1 MAQRSSRARKAGLL
15 CLLLTAAW
23 AAAGLQTSQD
33 QAFAQGRTI
42 LVTGAGGR
50 TGSIVVEK
58 LVRSGRYTVRALVHS
73 EKSKDALLN
82 RIEMLNPKNVM
93 VADITSKDALTKAF
107 AGASAVIVVTSAV
120 PKLKPLSLIPF
131 LLGKLLGKKW
141 KLKFT
146 WKGGK
151 PEQVDW
157 EGQKNQFDAADE
169 AKVKQVILVGTM
181 TGTQKDSF
189 LNSIGDGDGDQI
201 VMWKRKA
208 EMYLIDK
215 CQAGKM
221 KYTIIHAGGLSDDDG
236 GTAKVSVGVD
246 DTLREVKPSYR
257 IPRADVAEACVQAL
271 ECKEAL
277 DRSFDLGST
286 DAGQPLTSPEDFK
299 AILTTLEGK
308 NCDYT
313 INPPP

>member
-1 MAQRSSRARKAGLL
+1 MAQRTSRARKAGLL
-15 CLLLTAAW
+15 CLLLAAAW
-23 AAAGLQTSQD
+23 AAAGLQTSQE

-82 RIEMLNPKNVM
+82 SIEMLNPKNVM
-93 VADITSKDALTKAF
+93 VADITSKEALTKAF

-299 AILTTLEGK
+299 AILATLEGK